1 MLKNFKK
8 IYIKNTKKYFQVLK
22 GSHWDILK
30 NCSLMVHKSDQ
41 YAIDKIIEIYKSI
54 FGNFIFQKKCK
65 FIKIN

>member
-1 MLKNFKK
+1 
-8 IYIKNTKKYFQVLK
+8 
-22 GSHWDILK
+22 
-30 NCSLMVHKSDQ
+30 MVHKSDQ

>member
-1 MLKNFKK
+1 M
-8 IYIKNTKKYFQVLK
+8 LK